1 MDAQEHLFSRAYR
14 RPRVLHLP
22 WTIKFEGMG
31 HWKRKG
37 RGLKKIHT
45 RKNSREKKFIQP
57 EQGEKTT
64 YKLIRRKN
72 MHTRQ
77 PKYDIYN
84 YS

>member
-64 YKLIRRKN
+64 YKLRGRKN